1 MEAKSSM
8 RRYVLTTCLMAGL
21 CGLLG
26 CATQQERAAQRE
38 QKRQE
43 VAEAVAKRQLHI
55 DITSMSTLR
64 YGSKAVTSD
73 FFLELRGDTLQSYL
87 PYLGRAYQGPM
98 HSPSIGLNFETC
110 VRSISETRPKS
121 NRSRFEIGVKTEED
135 SYQYV
140 VEVYDTGQA
149 NIRVSSQHRDPIS
162 YDGEVV
168 TTNFRR

>member
-1 MEAKSSM
+1 MKQKGIFIVMVAMMMITS
-8 RRYVLTTCLMAGL
+8 
-21 CGLLG
+21 
-26 CATQQERAAQRE
+26 CATQQQKAERKAE
-38 QKRQE
+38 MQKA
-43 VAEAVAKRQLHI
+43 VTEAIASKKLHI
-55 DITSMSTLR
+55 DIKSMNTLR
-64 YGSKAVTSD
+64 YGVKTVTPD